1 MRAGSVGRAMASVI
15 EGIRRTPVRA
25 PWVFAGGVALLGVA
39 LLAGYGLWVLAAAI
53 VIPTA
58 VAILLRPQVG
68 VILFSAMLPFDGLV
82 RTLGPGW
89 AAPWKQVVILGLL
102 VATFVCPASARATER
117 RRFPQWVFV
126 FAALFGLGLLSAVSQ
141 DRNTALVGLRLSYFS
156 AILGYVVWRCPL
168 GRRER
173 DWIVTVFMALG
184 TITAFVGMWQQA
196 VGHEYLHSLGYAYDD
211 NIRFTTGLTLRSFS
225 TFDLP
230 FAFGFYLM
238 LTILIGL
245 PMALAEPRRLRNRLF
260 FLSLPLLSVALLFT
274 FVRGAMLGLA
284 IGLLYLA
291 FHRHKILVYGIPLV
305 LLAAIFIPSGANVT
319 DAVFS
324 SSSFQDRTLSW
335 TDRVDRFA
343 ENPFGTGIGTTGA
356 AAEKAA
362 KLNYQDPNAT
372 YVPDNAWL
380 KVMFELG
387 VFGLWIFVVMLVS
400 ILIATREAERRSQG
414 IDCDFISGVTA
425 QLLAIMTAAIVAT
438 YFELSPMDPLFWL
451 MISIVAT
458 MAPESAPGAP
468 MAGEAARA
476 LGHAETA

>member
-1 MRAGSVGRAMASVI
+1 MAALI
-15 EGIRRTPVRA
+15 TELRRPPVRA
-25 PWVFAGGVALLGVA
+25 PWLFGGGLVILTTALLT
-39 LLAGYGLWVLAAAI
+39 GYGLWLLAAAI
-53 VIPTA
+53 VVPTF
-58 VAILLRPQVG
+58 VAILLRPQIG
-68 VILFSAMLPFDGLV
+68 VIIFSAMLPFDGLV

-89 AAPWKQVVILGLL
+89 AAPWKQAIILGLL
-102 VATFVCPASARATER
+102 VATFVCPASARATEKR
-117 RRFPQWVFV
+117 TFPQWVFV
-126 FAALFGLGLLSAVSQ
+126 FAALLGLGLVSAVFQ

-168 GRRER
+168 SRRER
-173 DWIVTVFMALG
+173 DHIVTVFMTMAAV
-184 TITAFVGMWQQA
+184 TAAIGLWQQA

-238 LTILIGL
+238 LAMLIGL

-260 FLSLPLLSVALLFT
+260 FLSLPLLAVALLFT

-291 FHRHKILVYGIPLV
+291 FHRHKILIYGIPFV
-305 LLAAIFIPSGANVT
+305 LIAALFIPTGATVSS
-319 DAVFS
+319 AVFS
-324 SSSFQDRTLSW
+324 STSFQDRTLSW
-335 TDRVDRFA
+335 ADRVDRFA

-362 KLNYQDPNAT
+362 KLNSLNPDET
-372 YVPDNAWL
+372 YVPDNSWL

-400 ILIATREAERRSQG
+400 IFLATRRTERRCQG
-414 IDCDFISGVTA
+414 VDQDFVSGVTA

-458 MAPESAPGAP
+458 MAPDRAEGAP
-468 MAGEAARA
+468 IAGEAARA
-476 LGHAETA
+476 LGQRQPA